1 MAVGATVPNDAE
13 AAKRPRWVAHLLT
26 GIAALVTCALLV
38 DEYYVTNLEEE
49 VFRSINGLPGFL
61 NPVLWLAMQFG
72 NLFAIPVAVVLAVVF
87 RHWRLAISL
96 AIGGIAK
103 LGLAW
108 LVKEIVVRYRPAQIF
123 ERLQLRDAPEQ
134 GQAFVSGHA
143 TIAVLLATLI
153 HPYTT
158 ATWQRVTIW
167 TLAILTCF
175 GRMYAGA
182 HLPLDVIGGAGLG
195 VAIGAVI
202 HLIIGT
208 ADAPSTENSHS
219 ERTEDAES

>member
-1 MAVGATVPNDAE
+1 MSDTEALVNETE

-26 GIAALVTCALLV
+26 GIAILVSCGLLV
-38 DEYYVTNLEEE
+38 DEYYVTGPEARL
-49 VFRSINGLPGFL
+49 FHAINDLPGFL
-61 NPVLWLAMQFG
+61 NPVLWVVMQFG
-72 NLFAIPVAVVLAVVF
+72 NLVAIPVALVLALIF
-87 RHWRLAISL
+87 RHWRLALSFG
-96 AIGGIAK
+96 IGGIAK
-103 LGLAW
+103 LGMAR
-108 LVKEIVVRYRPAQIF
+108 LVKEIVVRYRPAQIL
-123 ERLQLRDAPEQ
+123 ERLELRDAPTA

-158 ATWQRVTIW
+158 ARWQRVTIW
-167 TLAILTCF
+167 TLAVLTCF

-208 ADAPSTENSHS
+208 PDAPQPEETDD
-219 ERTEDAES
+219 DA